1 MSSGLSDFEHKADI
15 FIQNLI
21 AIGDIQDACIVSD
34 IAETTLAGWRRRSPK
49 FDARVRD
56 AFQQFRDTLP
66 VVLKNEAKKQ
76 LANAV
81 FGRNKITA
89 TKITSNYDKDGNLI
103 GRTEVTEEMY
113 QLPQRWAIERIL
125 DADQTTE
132 IERALQVLANAGYLP
147 KTLTQRAIAILDN
160 KDDQV
165 KALFTEY
172 YPDSTVEQK
181 RGISEETV
189 NTIIHQILGSGD
201 SPELAT
207 IEVEATNEIEE
218 HSTEESKEI

>member
-89 TKITSNYDKDGNLI
+89 TKITSNYDKDGN
-103 GRTEVTEEMY
+103 RFFS
-113 QLPQRWAIERIL
+113 
-125 DADQTTE
+125 
-132 IERALQVLANAGYLP
+132 
-147 KTLTQRAIAILDN
+147 
-160 KDDQV
+160 
-165 KALFTEY
+165 LF
-172 YPDSTVEQK
+172 S
-181 RGISEETV
+181 
-189 NTIIHQILGSGD
+189 
-201 SPELAT
+201 
-207 IEVEATNEIEE
+207 
-218 HSTEESKEI
+218 